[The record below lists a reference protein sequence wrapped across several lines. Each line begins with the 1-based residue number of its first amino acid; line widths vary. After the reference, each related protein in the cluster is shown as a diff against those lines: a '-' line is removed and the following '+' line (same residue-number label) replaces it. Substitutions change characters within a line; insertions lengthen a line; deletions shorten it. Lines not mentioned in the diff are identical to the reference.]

1 MTTHSNIMAMIDD
14 YLDEV
19 EAAQEHGNFIQ
30 VRQMYIK
37 LSDTIK
43 DLCNN
48 QRVIVS
54 ESRYIPIHHNHSTE
68 QSCTCDGWGCFKCC
82 ASEQEIRS
90 RQGTFG

>member
-1 MTTHSNIMAMIDD
+1 MAMIDD

-19 EAAQEHGNFIQ
+19 EAAKEHGSFIQ
-30 VRQMYIK
+30 VREMYIK
-37 LSDTIK
+37 LSDKIK

-54 ESRYIPIHHNHSTE
+54 ESRYIPIHHKHPVL
-68 QSCTCDGWGCFKCC
+68 QPSCTCEGWGCSKCC